1 VLVGVG
7 DEHRTAGV
15 PLQAELWVQR
25 TCHKWNGD

>member
-7 DEHRTAGV
+7 EHRTAGV